1 MTILIIYI
9 GLGALSCNDLYFFD
23 ISYWTKVILEFNIN
37 HFESHSGPNHIS
49 LYAKTNYDL
58 ECYACIPLWA
68 T

>member
-1 MTILIIYI
+1 MITNRIFRKYSYVIEF
-9 GLGALSCNDLYFFD
+9 FFD
-23 ISYWTKVILEFNIN
+23 ISHWTKVILEFNIN